1 MSTSKKY
8 IFFPFFQSISYNN
21 VVVTKQIYFSS
32 IFLKLWVHISD
43 NIAGVLGDRST
54 TRGGIGTGKKK
65 GIFSPVQKLFRC
77 FDIKRF
83 AWFEKT

>member
-32 IFLKLWVHISD
+32 LFLKLWVQVSD
-43 NIAGVLGDRST
+43 RIAGVVGGCST
-54 TRGGIGTGKKK
+54 TREDLGTGKKRV
-65 GIFSPVQKLFRC
+65 IFSPVQ
-77 FDIKRF
+77 
-83 AWFEKT
+83 